1 MSEICTENYSWILNI
16 KILIM
21 YQYREFED
29 LWRLI
34 TDQFLILIPTE
45 SIKKHQKDCLI
56 RSGGMRTSSFWVRY
70 CAFEYFCWHSSN
82 LLNIS
87 SCIKACEGDIWK
99 ADFWGKK
106 PQVHLTIVREWPKI
120 SAPHLPSP
128 NF

>member
-45 SIKKHQKDCLI
+45 SIKKHQKDYLI

-70 CAFEYFCWHSSN
+70 CTFEYFC
-82 LLNIS
+82 
-87 SCIKACEGDIWK
+87 
-99 ADFWGKK
+99 
-106 PQVHLTIVREWPKI
+106 
-120 SAPHLPSP
+120 
-128 NF
+128 

>member
-1 MSEICTENYSWILNI
+1 MSEICTENYSWIPNI

-70 CAFEYFCWHSSN
+70 CAFEYFC
-82 LLNIS
+82 
-87 SCIKACEGDIWK
+87 
-99 ADFWGKK
+99 
-106 PQVHLTIVREWPKI
+106 
-120 SAPHLPSP
+120 
-128 NF
+128 